1 MLVNQPVEKAGMI
14 QEKKIPL
21 ILFLFLFIGLLFVGN
36 RINND
41 VWFLLN
47 HGHYV
52 DLYGFPHTEPFTIH
66 EGLHFIM
73 QQWLFAWILWKVYA
87 FAGIFGLQA
96 FAWIGGAVLIY
107 LDYRL
112 MLSVSRNRQMAFL
125 LAQLIG
131 LFCGI
136 LFICQRPQLFSSIIF
151 LLEILVL
158 ENIPWGKKYCFVI
171 LSVLSALL
179 INIHAA
185 MWPMLFVFLLPYLAE
200 WIGQQGRLARFTA
213 RFPEPAAWKGHE
225 LLILA
230 LGMFAF
236 AFLNPYGTEAMTYTA
251 HSYGYKEINAIV
263 GEMTPLA
270 LRGFSSIL
278 LLLFIG
284 LFMFYARHRAPLR
297 YFLFAFGT
305 GILALSS
312 VRSLFLFLLFGTLPL
327 AYMLQHKHL
336 AYKQHYTF
344 QRLVFLL
351 SIGLISMVVY
361 YIHYRSDI
369 LSFIQEQKIFLVV
382 LLSLFVLLVFLIG
395 RFFLGA
401 KMHQCFLH
409 RKELL
414 PLEIERDGVLSAI
427 LMLLLV
433 VIPLTISC
441 YTSSTIRQPLQ
452 RASEVL
458 YEEALPDAVYL
469 YTGYDEGGYLEFKG
483 FSCYI
488 DPRAEVFVPKVNHKK
503 NIFSEYYTLQAGK
516 IDYRDFLSRYDF
528 NYLLVD
534 ENDILYYNLANDEH
548 YECIWDASEDPSIS
562 AHDIAEKNY
571 RIFRKVD

>member
-1 MLVNQPVEKAGMI
+1 MLVNQPVEKAGI
-14 QEKKIPL
+14 LKDKKIPV
-21 ILFLFLFIGLLFVGN
+21 ILFLFLFVGLLFVGN
-36 RINND
+36 RVDND
-41 VWFLLN
+41 TWFLLN
-47 HGHYV
+47 HGRYV
-52 DLYGFPHTEPFTIH
+52 DLYGFPHTEPFTMH

-87 FAGIFGLQA
+87 FAGVLGLQA
-96 FAWIGGAVLIY
+96 FAWVGGAVLIY

-112 MLSVSRNRQMAFL
+112 LLLVSGNRQMAFL
-125 LAQLIG
+125 MAQCIG
-131 LFCGI
+131 VFCSMLF
-136 LFICQRPQLFSSIIF
+136 FCQRPQLVSSLLL

-158 ENIPWGKKYCFVI
+158 ENIPWGKKYCFAILSI
-171 LSVLSALL
+171 LSVLL

-312 VRSLFLFLLFGTLPL
+312 VRSFFLFLLFGTLPL
-327 AYMLQHKHL
+327 AYMLRGKHL
-336 AYKQHYTF
+336 AYEQHYTF
-344 QRLVFLL
+344 QKLFLSLLFGLLLMGISYKYYLAFL
-351 SIGLISMVVY
+351 SSFKDDQRIYLG
-361 YIHYRSDI
+361 I
-369 LSFIQEQKIFLVV
+369 LLFFATLL
-382 LLSLFVLLVFLIG
+382 LLSLA
-395 RFFLGA
+395 RFILRS
-401 KMHQCFLH
+401 KRQHCFSA

-414 PLEIERDGVLSAI
+414 SPEIERDGVLSAI
-427 LMLLLV
+427 FILFLV
-433 VIPLTISC
+433 VLPPIISC
-441 YTSSTIRQPLQ
+441 YTSYPIQRPLQ

-458 YEEALPDAVYL
+458 YAEPESENICL
-469 YTGYDEGGYLEFKG
+469 YTGYDEGPYLEFQG
-483 FSCYI
+483 FPCYL
-488 DPRAEVFVPKVNHKK
+488 DTRAEVFIKKVNQQKD
-503 NIFSEYYTLQAGK
+503 IFSEYYALQK
-516 IDYRDFLSRYDF
+516 SHIDYRDFLSRYDF

-548 YECIWDASEDPSIS
+548 YECIWDASEDPEITSK
-562 AHDIAEKNY
+562 DIAEKNY
-571 RIFRKVD
+571 RIFRKID

>member
-1 MLVNQPVEKAGMI
+1 MLVNQPDGKAGI
-14 QEKKIPL
+14 LKDKKIPV
-21 ILFLFLFIGLLFVGN
+21 ILFLFLFVGLLFVGN
-36 RINND
+36 RVDND
-41 VWFLLN
+41 TWFLLN
-47 HGHYV
+47 HGRYV
-52 DLYGFPHTEPFTIH
+52 DLYGFPHTEPFTMH

-73 QQWLFAWILWKVYA
+73 QQWLFAWILWKVYSL
-87 FAGIFGLQA
+87 AGILGLQA

-112 MLSVSRNRQMAFL
+112 VLSVSRNRQMAFL
-125 LAQLIG
+125 LAQIIG
-131 LFCGI
+131 VFCGM

-158 ENIPWGKKYCFVI
+158 ENIPWGKKYCFAILSI
-171 LSVLSALL
+171 LSVLL

-305 GILALSS
+305 GILALSAIRG
-312 VRSLFLFLLFGTLPL
+312 VFLFLLFGTLPL
-327 AYMLQHKHL
+327 AYMLRNKHL
-336 AYKQHYTF
+336 MYRQNYTF
-344 QRLVFLL
+344 QKLSSLLLTGLFLL
-351 SIGLISMVVY
+351 GISY
-361 YIHYRSDI
+361 YQYRSALRSFQDETKLYLWI
-369 LSFIQEQKIFLVV
+369 LLFLAA
-382 LLSLFVLLVFLIG
+382 LLLVFLA
-395 RFFLGA
+395 RFLLHARKQHCFSHA
-401 KMHQCFLH
+401 KE
-409 RKELL
+409 RL
-414 PLEIERDGVLSAI
+414 PLDIERDGVLSAVLI
-427 LMLLLV
+427 LVLIVFPPLL
-433 VIPLTISC
+433 C
-441 YTSSTIRQPLQ
+441 GYTHSALPQPLQ
-452 RASEVL
+452 RAAEVL
-458 YEEALPDAVYL
+458 QAEAPAASVCL
-469 YTGYDEGGYLEFKG
+469 YTGYDTGPYLEFRG
-483 FSCYI
+483 FPCYL
-488 DPRAEVFVPKVNHKK
+488 DTRAEVFIQNVNQKK
-503 NIFSEYYTLQAGK
+503 NILSEYYALQRGH
-516 IDYRDFLSRYDF
+516 IDYREFLSRYAF
-528 NYLLVD
+528 PYLLVD
-534 ENDILYYNLANDEH
+534 DNDILYYYLPNDGN

-562 AHDIAEKNY
+562 APDIAEKNY
-571 RIFRKVD
+571 RIFRKID